1 MSDSANEALW
11 ERAKAVMP
19 GGVNSPVR
27 DFNGVNR
34 QLENS
39 DKPICPL
46 TIVSG
51 NGSHITD
58 ADGNTYVDY
67 SCGFGSMILGHAHPE
82 AAEAISRAA
91 LNGSCF
97 GMNTPGE
104 VELAELVTSAYPAV
118 EKIRLVSS
126 ETEAAMSAVRLARGF
141 TKRTDIVKFAGCYH
155 GHPDELLV
163 AGGAGF
169 LTSGIPDS
177 AGVLPQ
183 SVARTHV
190 LQYNNIEAIHY
201 LFSHLGT
208 KIACV
213 IVEPIAVNMGLVI
226 PVDGFL
232 QQLRSVSEKYGT
244 LLVFDETTTGFR
256 HTFGGVQGKT
266 KLRPDLTIFGK
277 ILGGGLPLA
286 AYGGRA
292 DIMNCV
298 SPSGPVQ
305 QTGNFSGNP
314 VSIAA
319 GLATLTVL
327 QKSPEIY
334 THVFS
339 QAISLQ
345 AGLLSAAQK
354 KGLAIQVPL
363 SGSMLSLFFSKNTVK
378 NETDAQHSDLHM
390 FAKFYGLLLKRGIY
404 LAPSPYETM
413 YVSAALSSEDVSRTY
428 DAISDAFMSL

>member
-27 DFNGVNR
+27 DFAGINR

-39 DKPICPL
+39 EKPICPL

-51 NGSHITD
+51 TGSHITD
-58 ADGNTYVDY
+58 ADGNTFVDY
-67 SCGFGSMILGHAHPE
+67 SCGFGSLILGHAHPE
-82 AAEAISRAA
+82 VAAAISRTA
-91 LNGSCF
+91 LDGSCF
-97 GMNTPGE
+97 GTNTPGE
-104 VELAELVTSAYPAV
+104 VEIAELVTSAYPSV

-126 ETEAAMSAVRLARGF
+126 ETEAAMSVVRLARGF
-141 TKRTDIVKFAGCYH
+141 TRRTDIVKFAGCYH
-155 GHPDELLV
+155 GDPDELLV
-163 AGGAGF
+163 ASGAGF

-183 SVARTHV
+183 SVTRTHV

-201 LFSHLGT
+201 LFSHMGT

-232 QQLRSVSEKYGT
+232 QQLRSVSEKYGA
-244 LLVFDETTTGFR
+244 LLVFDEATTGFR

-266 KLRPDLTIFGK
+266 KIRPDLTIFGK

-292 DIMNCV
+292 EIMNCI
-298 SPSGPVQ
+298 SPSGPVH
-305 QTGNFSGNP
+305 QTGNYSGNP

-354 KGLAIQVPL
+354 KGIAVQVPL

-390 FAKFYGLLLKRGIY
+390 FARFYGLLLKRGVY

-413 YVSAALSSEDVSRTY
+413 YISAALSSEDVSKTY
-428 DAISDAFMSL
+428 DAISEAFISL